1 MAAQAG
7 FLLAL
12 IFFGLLFFSV
22 PISICIIAASF
33 ITITSLLT
41 IDFGVFVSA
50 QKLITGMDSFT
61 LLAVPFFILA
71 GLLMSSGGIAKKLIN
86 LAQVFVGRIPGSLA
100 LSNVAGNAMFGSI
113 SGSGIAAAT
122 AIGGVLGPIQKENGY
137 DEAYSAAVNISTAPV
152 GQLIPPTAAFIV
164 YSLASGGTSIAA
176 LFMAGWV
183 PGLLWAFAC
192 GLVAWFYAKKHN
204 YVVKDYKFSFRAAIH
219 AFVDAIPSLFLIVI
233 IIGGITGGIFTATE
247 AAGVAVAYTFILS
260 VFIYRTIKLTE
271 IPKLLTETAVMTSI
285 IMFIVGASSVM
296 SFVMS
301 FTGIPAAISSMILG
315 ISDNPIVILIIIN
328 ILLLIVGTFMDVAPA
343 ILIFT
348 PILLPIAKKCGMDP
362 IQFGTML
369 VFNLA
374 VGTITPPVGSVL
386 FVGCSIANLEI
397 EDVLKKIVPYFVAI
411 MIVLLMVTF
420 IPELSLWLPKATGLL
435 KVK

>member
-7 FLLAL
+7 ILLAI
-12 IFFGLLFFSV
+12 IFFGMLFFSI
-22 PISICIIAASF
+22 PIAICIVAASF
-33 ITITSLLT
+33 VTLTALLT
-41 IDFGVFVSA
+41 LDFGVFVSA

-71 GLLMSSGGIAKKLIN
+71 GLFMSNGGIAQKLIN
-86 LAQVFVGRIPGSLA
+86 LAQIFVGRIPGSLA
-100 LSNVAGNAMFGSI
+100 LANVAGNAMFGSI

-122 AIGGVLGPIQKENGY
+122 AIGGVLGPIEKENGY
-137 DEAYSAAVNISTAPV
+137 DRAYSAAVNISTAPV

-176 LFMAGWV
+176 LFIAGWI

-192 GLVAWFYAKKHN
+192 ALVAWYYAKKHN
-204 YVVKDYKFSFRAAIH
+204 YVARTSGFNTKEAFH
-219 AFVDAIPSLFLIVI
+219 AFIDAIPSLFLIVI

-260 VFIYRTIKLTE
+260 VFFYKTIKVSD
-271 IPKLLTETAVMTSI
+271 IPKLLTETAVMTSVIMLI
-285 IMFIVGASSVM
+285 IGASSVM

-301 FTGIPAAISSMILG
+301 FTGIPTAISKMILS
-315 ISDNPIVILIIIN
+315 ISDNPIIILLIIN
-328 ILLLIVGTFMDVAPA
+328 ILLLIIGTFMDVAPA
-343 ILIFT
+343 LLIFT
-348 PILLPIAKKCGMDP
+348 PILLPIAVQCGMDP
-362 IQFGTML
+362 VQFGVMM

-386 FVGCSIANLEI
+386 FVGCSIADLEI
-397 EDVLKKIVPYFVAI
+397 EDVLKKIIPYFVAI
-411 MIVLLMVTF
+411 LIVLLMVTF
-420 IPELSLWLPKATGLL
+420 IPGISIWLPKTFGLM
-435 KVK
+435 

>member
-12 IFFGLLFFSV
+12 VFFGLLFLSV

-41 IDFGVFVSA
+41 VDFGIFVSA

-71 GLLMSSGGIAKKLIN
+71 GQLMSSGGIARKLIN

-100 LSNVAGNAMFGSI
+100 LSNVAGNALFGSI

-122 AIGGVLGPIQKENGY
+122 AIGGVLGPIEKENGY
-137 DEAYSAAVNISTAPV
+137 DEAYSAAVNIATAPV

-176 LFMAGWV
+176 LFMAGWI

-192 GLVAWFYAKKHN
+192 GIVAWVYAKKHS
-204 YVVKDYKFSFRAAIH
+204 YVVKDFKFSFKAAIH
-219 AFVDAIPSLFLIVI
+219 AFIDAIPSLFLIVI

-260 VFIYRTIKLTE
+260 VCIYRTIKISE

-328 ILLLIVGTFMDVAPA
+328 LLLLIVGTFMDVAPA

-362 IQFGTML
+362 TQFGVMM

-397 EDVLKKIVPYFVAI
+397 EDVLKKIMPYFAAI

>member
-7 FLLAL
+7 ILLA
-12 IFFGLLFFSV
+12 IVFFGLLFFSI

-33 ITITSLLT
+33 VTLTSLLT
-41 IDFGVFVSA
+41 VDFGVFVSA

-71 GLLMSSGGIAKKLIN
+71 GLFMSNGGIAQKLIN

-100 LSNVAGNAMFGSI
+100 LANIAGNAMFGSI

-122 AIGGVLGPIQKENGY
+122 AIGGVLGPIEKENGY
-137 DEAYSAAVNISTAPV
+137 DEAYSAAVNIATAPV

-176 LFMAGWV
+176 LFIAGWV

-192 GLVAWFYAKKHN
+192 GVVAWAYAKKHN
-204 YVVKDYKFSFRAAIH
+204 YVAKSSGFNAKEAVRAFI
-219 AFVDAIPSLFLIVI
+219 DAIPSLFLIVI

-260 VFIYRTIKLTE
+260 VFFYRTIKVSD
-271 IPKLLTETAVMTSI
+271 IPKLLTETAVMTSVIMLI
-285 IMFIVGASSVM
+285 IGASSVM

-301 FTGIPAAISSMILG
+301 FTGIPTAISSMILG

-343 ILIFT
+343 LLIFT
-348 PILLPIAKKCGMDP
+348 PILLPIAIKCGMDP
-362 IQFGTML
+362 VQFGVMI

-386 FVGCSIANLEI
+386 FVGASIANLEI
-397 EDVLKKIVPYFVAI
+397 EDVIKKLVPYFVAI
-411 MIVLLMVTF
+411 LIVLLMVTF
-420 IPELSLWLPKATGLL
+420 IPGISVWLPKAFDLM
-435 KVK
+435 